1 MLNIDQLIHQWNDF
15 IDRLKQLIY
24 LLSQYEKIHFNYIHS
39 SLSNTKPN
47 VNKNEEKFIRKDN
60 IQDELLTIEKIKYI
74 QIDKNI
80 QNIQFNLKTNE
91 NIIDK
96 ANKRL
101 DVVRQ
106 EMNDIQSFIDS
117 INEWKKRT
125 IQNL

>member
-47 VNKNEEKFIRKDN
+47 VKKNEEKFIRKDN

-74 QIDKNI
+74 QIDK
-80 QNIQFNLKTNE
+80 NIQFNLKTNE

>member
-80 QNIQFNLKTNE
+80 QFNLKTNE

>member
-1 MLNIDQLIHQWNDF
+1 LIHQWNAF

-101 DVVRQ
+101 DGRR
-106 EMNDIQSFIDS
+106 NI
-117 INEWKKRT
+117 
-125 IQNL
+125 